1 MPFYQSMSVLV
12 EAISLI
18 IRRSS
23 LDRKFRGG
31 TGAFLNYCASRLSS
45 EHRYACADQNLVS
58 LSYYTND
65 AAHRGAVPLLGAGLV
80 EIENNAFADFAVVDQ
95 HFGPTD
101 SCAWIEWSRDA
112 AGFTSAWL
120 AGELPGEL
128 CTPEG
133 WTVEQSLQLKRA
145 DMSVLS
151 DRALQLAD
159 ENGVE
164 TWLDFATGRVITG
177 CRLIR

>member
-1 MPFYQSMSVLV
+1 MSVLV
-12 EAISLI
+12 EAISLV
-18 IRRSS
+18 IRRAA
-23 LDRKFRGG
+23 LDQKFEGG
-31 TGAFLNYCASRLSS
+31 TNAFLSYCASRLSS
-45 EHRYACADQNLVS
+45 EHRYACSDDHLVC

-65 AAHRGAVPLLGAGLV
+65 AADRGAVPLLGAGLI
-80 EIENNAFADFAVVDQ
+80 EIENDEFADFAVIDQ
-95 HFGPTD
+95 HYGPVLD
-101 SCAWIEWSRDA
+101 CRWLEWSRDP

-128 CTPEG
+128 TTPQG

-151 DRALQLAD
+151 DRALKLAD

-164 TWLDFATGRVITG
+164 TWLDFATGRVISG